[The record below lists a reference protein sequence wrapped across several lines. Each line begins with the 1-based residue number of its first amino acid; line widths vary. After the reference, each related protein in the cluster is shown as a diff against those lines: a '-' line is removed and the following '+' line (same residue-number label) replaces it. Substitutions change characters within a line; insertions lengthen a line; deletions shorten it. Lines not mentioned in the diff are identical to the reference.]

1 MTNWNDLKPKISSLS
16 QTEWNDIKSKVEI
29 TGTVSDP
36 PLDSITVPSNKI
48 LNTKKT
54 PYTSK

>member
-1 MTNWNDLKPKISSLS
+1 MTNWNNLKQNISSLS
-16 QTEWNDIKSKVEI
+16 QADWHDIKSKVEI

-36 PLDSITVPSNKI
+36 PLDSITVPSNKN